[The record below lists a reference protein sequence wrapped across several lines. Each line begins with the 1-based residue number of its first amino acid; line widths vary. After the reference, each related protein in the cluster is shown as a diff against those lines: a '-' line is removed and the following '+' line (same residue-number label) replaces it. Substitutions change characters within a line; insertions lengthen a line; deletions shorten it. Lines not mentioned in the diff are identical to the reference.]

1 MKRIHYILI
10 CCLLGL
16 IGCSKQDECQCTKTR
31 TEDGIVT
38 EVTEYKV
45 DAGDDGACRGRG
57 WTDTINGVYVTEGN
71 SCSKIQ

>member
-1 MKRIHYILI
+1 MKPIHYILI

-16 IGCSKQDECQCTKTR
+16 ASCSKDECQCTKTR

-45 DAGDDGACRGRG
+45 DAGDGGACRGRG